1 MEQVTLTAPD
11 ISCDHC
17 IASIHKAVARLNGVR
32 FVKGDAAAKQVTIEY
47 DPSQVE
53 LATIEKAM
61 EEEGYPVAP

>member
-17 IASIHKAVARLNGVR
+17 IASIQKAVGKLNGVR
-32 FVKGDAAAKQVTIEY
+32 LVEGDAAAKQVTIEY

-53 LATIEKAM
+53 LAAIQKTM